1 MVSTGRLGPERSSA
15 CDTRLATEAKEV
27 AGRRDA
33 IAEAVRLAGADD
45 VVLLCEFGVLH
56 GHDGIRG
63 SAHRLRRQYPG
74 MNYEYLA
81 REVEAEYAFLKW
93 RATAPDGRTTL
104 GADSFV
110 VRNGKII
117 MQTVYYQDG
126 KPNKHEK
133 PTR

>member
-1 MVSTGRLGPERSSA
+1 MTRSTRQVFDDHLAMRSEGRLE
-15 CDTRLATEAKEV
+15 DDLTHNF
-27 AGRRDA
+27 
-33 IAEAVRLAGADD
+33 ADD

-126 KPNKHEK
+126 KPNQHEK